1 MKNYVLNHPQKQ
13 EYFNTRDMLA
23 KNKLM
28 YIPLMIANGTC
39 AGSRNLHILKIEN
52 HDLEQNNT
60 TF

>member
-1 MKNYVLNHPQKQ
+1 
-13 EYFNTRDMLA
+13 MLA

-28 YIPLMIANGTC
+28 YISLMIANGTC
-39 AGSRNLHILKIEN
+39 ADSRNLHILKIEN